1 MYRVFRVQTMYRLS
15 ENGIGM
21 IREVCQLNR
30 KIFLMF
36 VLACLMAAMLVSGCA
51 QSDQMRDTPG
61 SGGVAGFWPGLWHG
75 LILPV
80 SFIVSLFD
88 ESVGIYEIHNNG
100 NWYNFGF
107 VIGASFMF
115 GSVLASKKK
124 K

>member
-1 MYRVFRVQTMYRLS
+1 M
-15 ENGIGM
+15 
-21 IREVCQLNR
+21 NR

-36 VLACLMAAMLVSGCA
+36 VLACLMTAMLVSGCA

-61 SGGVAGFWPGLWHG
+61 SDGVAGFWPGLWHG

-80 SFIVSLFD
+80 SFIISLFD

-124 K
+124 R